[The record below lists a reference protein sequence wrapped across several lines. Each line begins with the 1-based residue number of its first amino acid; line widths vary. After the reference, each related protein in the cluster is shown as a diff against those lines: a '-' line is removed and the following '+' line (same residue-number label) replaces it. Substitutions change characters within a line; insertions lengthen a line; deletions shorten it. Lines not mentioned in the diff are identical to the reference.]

1 MAFALNDPL
10 QKWKIYKDGHHT
22 SLRTIIH
29 QIMRGSVINSLVL
42 ELFRSLIYSN
52 PNYPQRLFNQNT
64 VLKRRNND
72 LHVPR
77 WNIVG

>member
-1 MAFALNDPL
+1 MPL
-10 QKWKIYKDGHHT
+10 G
-22 SLRTIIH
+22 
-29 QIMRGSVINSLVL
+29 GSVINSLVL

-77 WNIVG
+77 WNVVG